1 MDISLRTYR
10 RWFQHGIVQADK
22 RPETERP
29 APSNKLTVQERQ
41 TIIDVCNERDFASLP
56 PSQIVPR
63 LLDKNVY
70 LGSVSSFYR
79 VLKAENQLHHRGRS
93 KAPKKVAKP
102 TSFKAS
108 ASNEVWAWDIT
119 YLSSVIKGQFYY
131 LYMFEDIFSR
141 KIVGYEVHD
150 EECGEQAA
158 QLLQRSKLREQ
169 CVMNPMV
176 LHSDNGAPMKSQTMK
191 AKMEELGIISSYSR
205 PRTSNDNAY
214 PEALFRTLKYRP
226 CWPSSGFESLEDAR
240 LWVHQ
245 FVNWYNNEHRHSKLN
260 FVTPAQRHDGK
271 DSDILAKRETVLK
284 AAKARNPHR
293 WSGEVRNCDPVGP
306 VTLNPDEP
314 ENELNQAA

>member
-10 RWFQHGIVQADK
+10 RWFQYGIVQADK
-22 RPETERP
+22 RPEAERP
-29 APSNKLTVQERQ
+29 APSNKLTTYERQ
-41 TIIDVCNERDFASLP
+41 AIVDVCNESEFASLP

-63 LLDKNVY
+63 LLDSNIY

-93 KAPKKVAKP
+93 KAPRKVAKP
-102 TSFKAS
+102 TSFTAS
-108 ASNEVWAWDIT
+108 APNEVWTWDIT

-141 KIVGYEVHD
+141 KIVGYEVHE

-191 AKMEELGIISSYSR
+191 AKMEELGVIPSYSR

-214 PEALFRTLKYRP
+214 PESLFRTLKYRP
-226 CWPSSGFESLEDAR
+226 CWPSSGFKSLEDAR
-240 LWVHQ
+240 LWVHR

-260 FVTPAQRHDGK
+260 FVTPAQRHDRK
-271 DSDILAKRETVLK
+271 DSDILAKREAVLE
-284 AAKARNPHR
+284 AAKARNPRR

-314 ENELNQAA
+314 ENELDQAA